1 MTENNDWIYLSD
13 EIILKNFT
21 NEEGKDAIPHFY
33 KRILLKH
40 SYIEGVDYQEVSKMH
55 ELVQLYYRENENEK
69 CFGNRRKFYIVS
81 KGTYDD
87 LIARRKYKVKVS
99 SPEKTIANRLAVELN
114 GRREVYVDGNKRIDI
129 LSDTEIIEVKKY
141 RNMLSAVGQILYYSE
156 FYPNRTRRI
165 HLFEHGNKRDQKF
178 EMMCGALNI
187 ILTYE
192 YEINDEVEME
202 EVKDEANGNNTCED
216 IEATNDNRCEET
228 KDEAN
233 GNNTCEDIEVTNDNG
248 YEETK
253 EEIVDFSEEIKEEI
267 VVRQKRCVVCETTK
281 DFSEFSTALENT
293 DRKKNTCKICASKK
307 RKENMNKRKEELKI
321 KPIEKECNVCKK
333 IVNIEKCCKDSSKMD
348 GYKNICLE
356 CHKKAQKNRKQTK
369 IIDEKK
375 CRRCE
380 EVKPVSEY
388 HKATTTS
395 DGYNSTCKKCRKETK
410 V

>member
-21 NEEGKDAIPHFY
+21 NQEGKDAIGNFY
-33 KRILLKH
+33 RRTLLKH

-99 SPEKTIANRLAVELN
+99 SPEKIIADKLAVELN
-114 GRREVYVDGNKRIDI
+114 GKREVYVDGNKRIDI
-129 LSDTEIIEVKKY
+129 LSDTQIIEVKKY
-141 RNMLSAVGQILYYSE
+141 KNMLSAVGQILYYSE

-178 EMMCGALNI
+178 ETICGALNI

-202 EVKDEANGNNTCED
+202 EVKDEANGNNTCE
-216 IEATNDNRCEET
+216 N
-228 KDEAN
+228 
-233 GNNTCEDIEVTNDNG
+233 IEVTNDNG

-253 EEIVDFSEEIKEEI
+253 EEIVNFNEEIKEEI
-267 VVRQKRCVVCETTK
+267 VRQKRCIVCETTK

-293 DRKKNTCKICASKK
+293 DRKKNTCKICAIKK
-307 RKENMNKRKEELKI
+307 RKENMDKRKAELKTN
-321 KPIEKECNVCKK
+321 PIEKECNVCKK
-333 IVNIEKCCKDSSKMD
+333 IVNIEKCCKDSSRMD

-369 IIDEKK
+369 IIEEKK